1 MTTSMNVK
9 TGTSKKRHTAP
20 DPVKYE
26 RMTAKMAFQLAMIHT
41 WPASVC
47 PALFGIFWCLYRG
60 ISLTPAQCILLAAA
74 GVIGAVLLFVS
85 RATAGFAPAVLC
97 LASGIGFMM
106 FVRMVIWPVSD
117 TIYGIDPFPQFVQL
131 VICAVLIVLTLIVS
145 EVALYMRK
153 YRKA

>member
-1 MTTSMNVK
+1 MM
-9 TGTSKKRHTAP
+9 KKALGFYVTLAACVLAIAAAAAYGLLFSGIEYKE
-20 DPVKYE
+20 PVFDS
-26 RMTAKMAFQLAMIHT
+26 RI
-41 WPASVC
+41 
-47 PALFGIFWCLYRG
+47 
-60 ISLTPAQCILLAAA
+60 CILLAAA

-85 RATAGFAPAVLC
+85 KATSGFAPAVLC
-97 LASGIGFMM
+97 LASGIGLMM

>member
-1 MTTSMNVK
+1 MR
-9 TGTSKKRHTAP
+9 KKALGFYVTLAGCVLAIVAAAAYGVLFSGIEYKE
-20 DPVKYE
+20 PVFDS
-26 RMTAKMAFQLAMIHT
+26 RI
-41 WPASVC
+41 
-47 PALFGIFWCLYRG
+47 
-60 ISLTPAQCILLAAA
+60 CILLAAA